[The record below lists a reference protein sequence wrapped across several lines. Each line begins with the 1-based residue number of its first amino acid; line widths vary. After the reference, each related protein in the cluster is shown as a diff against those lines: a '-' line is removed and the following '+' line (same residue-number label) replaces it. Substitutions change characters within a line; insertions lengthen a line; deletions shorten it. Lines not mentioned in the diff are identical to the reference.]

1 MGLKF
6 RLFLRR
12 NGIFLLVSGLFLSGA
27 RMLVCPTNFDLQFVM
42 SAKEAHIVQSAT
54 ISVSEERQAC
64 K

>member
-1 MGLKF
+1 MAAAPDVVLKF
-6 RLFLRR
+6 IR
-12 NGIFLLVSGLFLSGA
+12 GA

>member
-1 MGLKF
+1 
-6 RLFLRR
+6 
-12 NGIFLLVSGLFLSGA
+12 
-27 RMLVCPTNFDLQFVM
+27 MLVCPTNFDLQVVM